1 MIVSSFRLPALVA
14 VGLALAACSS
24 KPPQTFDLNA
34 PARVAAAGG
43 VRGNLVVAE
52 PVAVATLDG
61 QRIVVKPNA
70 GEVTFLPDAQW
81 SDRLP
86 KLVQAK
92 LIEAY
97 ENSGRLTSV
106 GRPGDRLTVD
116 FQLVTELRSFEIDA
130 ATNMARVEISAKI
143 INDKTGRIASAGVF
157 EARRPVGGAIAGANA
172 TAALD
177 QALAEVLSD
186 IVSWRARR
194 AGA

>member
-1 MIVSSFRLPALVA
+1 MITSSLRFAAVLGAALS
-14 VGLALAACSS
+14 LAACSSS

-52 PVAVATLDG
+52 PVAVATIDG

-86 KLVQAK
+86 KLVQSK
-92 LIEAY
+92 MIEAY
-97 ENSGRLTSV
+97 ENSGRMTSV

-116 FQLVTELRSFEIDA
+116 YQLVTEIRAFEIDA
-130 ATNMARVEISAKI
+130 ATGQARVEISAKF
-143 INDKTGRIASAGVF
+143 INDKTGRIVSAAVF
-157 EARRPVGGAIAGANA
+157 QAARPVGAISGASASQ
-172 TAALD
+172 ALD
-177 QALAEVLSD
+177 QALSEVLTD
-186 IVSWRARR
+186 LVSWRTRR
-194 AGA
+194 TS